1 MILDGME
8 LSPDGHE
15 LADDYETED
24 QSELAH
30 YAAWVTLEND
40 RLRGKMERYKWTP
53 AKQALPHQDEWVL
66 VWADGAVNCMA
77 YVVDR
82 ERFEDWTNPAFPNVH
97 PDLITHWMPLPP
109 EPEDQDND

>member
-30 YAAWVTLEND
+30 YAAWVTIENE
-40 RLRGKMERYKWTP
+40 RLRGEVERLREALKGVVDAIGPPKVVHMGWACNKYSVTYSAGFDDP
-53 AKQALPHQDEWVL
+53 IKQAKAMLQ
-66 VWADGAVNCMA
+66 
-77 YVVDR
+77 
-82 ERFEDWTNPAFPNVH
+82 
-97 PDLITHWMPLPP
+97 
-109 EPEDQDND
+109 DQDNET